1 MDTAAIMTEL
11 ATRLRVERARL
22 NWTLEQAASA
32 SDVHYVTISRYENAK
47 KLPTLDALYKLASA
61 YGVEASALLPPN
73 AMGVA
78 AKVAKSKPAKRPRQ

>member
-22 NWTLEQAASA
+22 NWTLMDAGLRSG
-32 SDVHYVTISRYENAK
+32 VHYVSISRYENAV

-61 YGVEASALLPPN
+61 YGVEASSLLPPN
-73 AMGVA
+73 AMGGVVKSA
-78 AKVAKSKPAKRPRQ
+78 SKKAKKK